1 MYKPLARLLPYTA
14 AAIFLWGILY
24 FTWPSFERFPPPP
37 PPPHAPFRQRGRF
50 PPHGPG
56 RKVSARADAVRHAF
70 LHAYAGY
77 QKYAGNN
84 DELKPVSNG
93 AVNKYVSVSVS
104 VGLVLIPLSFN
115 GWKLTLVDALD
126 TMWIMGLEK
135 EFYDAVTQVAELDF
149 ELKEVRR

>member
-14 AAIFLWGILY
+14 AAVFLWGILY
-24 FTWPSFERFPPPP
+24 FTWPSFERYP

-70 LHAYAGY
+70 LHAYTGY

-84 DELKPVSNG
+84 DELRPVSNE

-104 VGLVLIPLSFN
+104 VGLI
-115 GWKLTLVDALD
+115 
-126 TMWIMGLEK
+126 
-135 EFYDAVTQVAELDF
+135 AEYPTASMAGS
-149 ELKEVRR
+149 